1 MTVLFEGDQ
10 LCVHPWLGF
19 GHQPN
24 STGPPS
30 AEVCAGGAALCLSSC
45 CKLLARLGSLGLCS
59 QGPARGLPLAQLLLI
74 TVFIDFC
81 LSQKLYL
88 SSPPLSFLLSL
99 SRLRA
104 GDGDVPPAPQ
114 LHPQPRGRLLLRLRG
129 RPRDRPRVG
138 DRDRAITMQM
148 LDPSSFLH
156 PFLPKRLG
164 AKPRPAGN
172 LARWLFPTGWAW
184 STMAKATGAP
194 TRPVWG
200 ASWHH
205 WCRLPST
212 ATTGPA
218 AASRSSTATSS
229 RSPSTPPPLPWR
241 DRARPLG
248 YPLFFFFFVLH
259 KGRRNTQSGF
269 VCRGGCAE

>member
-19 GHQPN
+19 GHQPEPL
-24 STGPPS
+24 GPPS

-74 TVFIDFC
+74 TAFIVYC
-81 LSQKLYL
+81 LSQKLSL

-138 DRDRAITMQM
+138 DRDRAIAMQM

-156 PFLPKRLG
+156 PFLPKRLS
-164 AKPRPAGN
+164 AKPRLVGN

-248 YPLFFFFFVLH
+248 YPLFFLF
-259 KGRRNTQSGF
+259 
-269 VCRGGCAE
+269 CAA

>member
-1 MTVLFEGDQ
+1 MCRRCSSVPELLVQPSAGTGVF
-10 LCVHPWLGF
+10 PWLVFPGTC
-19 GHQPN
+19 PWTT
-24 STGPPS
+24 TGS
-30 AEVCAGGAALCLSSC
+30 ALAYHCVYCFWPLSNALSLLSSS
-45 CKLLARLGSLGLCS
+45 LLPS
-59 QGPARGLPLAQLLLI
+59 
-74 TVFIDFC
+74 
-81 LSQKLYL
+81 
-88 SSPPLSFLLSL
+88 LSL

-129 RPRDRPRVG
+129 RPRDRPRVS
-138 DRDRAITMQM
+138 DRDRAITLQM
-148 LDPSSFLH
+148 LDPRSFLH

-164 AKPRPAGN
+164 AKPWPVGN

-194 TRPVWG
+194 TRPAWA
-200 ASWHH
+200 ASWHR

-229 RSPSTPPPLPWR
+229 RST
-241 DRARPLG
+241 
-248 YPLFFFFFVLH
+248 
-259 KGRRNTQSGF
+259 
-269 VCRGGCAE
+269 

>member
-1 MTVLFEGDQ
+1 
-10 LCVHPWLGF
+10 
-19 GHQPN
+19 
-24 STGPPS
+24 
-30 AEVCAGGAALCLSSC
+30 
-45 CKLLARLGSLGLCS
+45 
-59 QGPARGLPLAQLLLI
+59 
-74 TVFIDFC
+74 
-81 LSQKLYL
+81 
-88 SSPPLSFLLSL
+88 
-99 SRLRA
+99 
-104 GDGDVPPAPQ
+104 
-114 LHPQPRGRLLLRLRG
+114 
-129 RPRDRPRVG
+129 
-138 DRDRAITMQM
+138 MQM

-194 TRPVWG
+194 TRPAWA
-200 ASWHH
+200 ASWHR

-248 YPLFFFFFVLH
+248 YPLFFFFFLCCIKAVETHRVVLCVGGGVRSSR
-259 KGRRNTQSGF
+259 KPRRQSRSSGCSWLLVCKLVELELRELGF
-269 VCRGGCAE
+269 CNIWVWREGWG

>member
-1 MTVLFEGDQ
+1 MPELLLQASGTGVF
-10 LCVHPWLGF
+10 PWLVFPGTC
-19 GHQPN
+19 PWIT
-24 STGPPS
+24 TGS
-30 AEVCAGGAALCLSSC
+30 A
-45 CKLLARLGSLGLCS
+45 LAYHRVYC
-59 QGPARGLPLAQLLLI
+59 
-74 TVFIDFC
+74 FFC

-138 DRDRAITMQM
+138 DRDRAIAMQM

-194 TRPVWG
+194 TRPAWG
-200 ASWHH
+200 ASWHR